1 MKRVCIDPNQANNNH
16 VNSVSEALPDS
27 GTKTFYE
34 NLPFHGIQAPPNKTD
49 SLFNYKEHYQQQ
61 QHRQEMQQYSYP
73 LPSNS
78 SNQLTLPLTRN
89 LYQSSIVSPLQTSF
103 VHTNNIRPSTLM
115 HREAAN
121 TGNHPPAVHQD
132 EEQQQPPPSYGQIN
146 HDARQSSSRRHATN
160 RRNER
165 NRKYRNR
172 APSDRSKSKQ
182 NRAQRGDNTV
192 PPPQRRNDG
201 SIENSPARETVFRQI
216 PDLGVPERMYKIS
229 YPHYYEDEDIAECS
243 TEFPRLNST
252 VARQQQQQQPWERQS
267 NRCVAD
273 NNTPQ
278 FASDA
283 NDAKIRGK
291 TSKTRLSTTLDDT
304 RKPSAPTIMQYA
316 ELHFRDVGQEID
328 V

>member
-1 MKRVCIDPNQANNNH
+1 
-16 VNSVSEALPDS
+16 
-27 GTKTFYE
+27 
-34 NLPFHGIQAPPNKTD
+34 
-49 SLFNYKEHYQQQ
+49 
-61 QHRQEMQQYSYP
+61 
-73 LPSNS
+73 
-78 SNQLTLPLTRN
+78 
-89 LYQSSIVSPLQTSF
+89 
-103 VHTNNIRPSTLM
+103 M
-115 HREAAN
+115 HHEAAN
-121 TGNHPPAVHQD
+121 TGNHLPAVHQD
-132 EEQQQPPPSYGQIN
+132 EEQQPPPSYGQIN

-182 NRAQRGDNTV
+182 NRGQRGDTA

-243 TEFPRLNST
+243 TEFPRSNST

-283 NDAKIRGK
+283 NDTKIRSK
-291 TSKTRLSTTLDDT
+291 TSKTRLSTTLDDI